1 LQSLLCAATGD
12 APLDLVVLNEAPPG
26 LKARVVTTGLRLYC
40 RDAEA
45 DHAFRRDAQLRAADL
60 EPFLRRTSVI
70 KRQTLAR

>member
-1 LQSLLCAATGD
+1 LQSLLRAATGD

-45 DHAFRRDAQLRAADL
+45 DHAFAATHSFV
-60 EPFLRRTSVI
+60 PRTWS
-70 KRQTLAR
+70 RSSGAPA